1 MDFMTLEQPVW
12 TRLQLEMRPI
22 VLYGMGDGA
31 DKILNRFDAF
41 GIRAAE
47 VFASDEFVRGHSFRG
62 YRVKKLSEVLEAHGE
77 DIVIVIAFASQRPE
91 VLEKM
96 YALDARFDVVAPDVP
111 VVPGPVFDADFVCAH
126 QAELEQAYSLLADSQ
141 SQRVFMDT
149 VRFKLSGR
157 LQYLRVSET
166 DKDEVFHT
174 VLRPTS
180 AEHFADLGA
189 YNGDTIRELL
199 SYTHGTYASITAL
212 EPDRRSF
219 RKLSAWA
226 EQNLSG
232 TVRLV
237 QAGAWCEDT
246 MLRFSDQAGRQ
257 SRVAAKGRETQMRA
271 LDSVLDGRPCTFLKM
286 DVEGAEREAIA
297 GAEQTIRQHRPK
309 LNIAAYHRSEDFFQ
323 LPLLIHTLCPDYR
336 LYLRHHPYV
345 PAWDTNLYAVVNNAG
360 N

>member
-1 MDFMTLEQPVW
+1 M
-12 TRLQLEMRPI
+12 
-22 VLYGMGDGA
+22 
-31 DKILNRFDAF
+31 
-41 GIRAAE
+41 
-47 VFASDEFVRGHSFRG
+47 
-62 YRVKKLSEVLEAHGE
+62 LEAYGE